1 MNIIA
6 SIIDFL
12 LNLNIHLGEIISTYG
27 TATYI
32 ILFIVVF
39 VETGLVFLPFLP
51 GDSLLFVAGAF
62 AALGSLNI
70 FVLMAVLMVAAIA
83 GDTVNYWIGRF
94 LGKKIIASKK
104 FHVYQKF
111 LVKTQEFF
119 KKHGGKTIVLAR
131 FVPVIRTFTPFVAGI
146 GNMHY
151 GRFLAFNII
160 GAILWVFIC
169 TLAGYFFGNIPIV
182 KDNFSLFVGGIV
194 VVSLIPV
201 VIQFIRERIKKIKP
215 VLSKDK

>member
-1 MNIIA
+1 M
-6 SIIDFL
+6 SIIGSILDFL
-12 LNLNIHLGEIISTYG
+12 LHLNVHLGEIISSYG

-62 AALGSLNI
+62 AALGSLNVFI
-70 FVLMAVLMVAAIA
+70 LMAVLMLAAIA
-83 GDTVNYWIGRF
+83 GDTVNYWIGHF
-94 LGKKIIASKK
+94 LGKKIVSGKN
-104 FHVYQKF
+104 FGVYQKGMI
-111 LVKTQEFF
+111 KTQEFF
-119 KKHGGKTIVLAR
+119 KKYGGATIVLAR
-131 FVPVIRTFTPFVAGI
+131 FVPYVRTFTPFVAGI
-146 GNMHY
+146 GNMRY
-151 GRFLAFNII
+151 AKFLFFNII
-160 GAILWVFIC
+160 GAVLWVIAC

-201 VIQFIRERIKKIKP
+201 VVQFIRGKIKK
-215 VLSKDK
+215 

>member
-6 SIIDFL
+6 SILDFL
-12 LNLNIHLGEIISTYG
+12 LNFNIHLGEIISTYG

-62 AALGSLNI
+62 AALDSLNVFI
-70 FVLMAVLMVAAIA
+70 LMAILMLAAIA
-83 GDTVNYWIGRF
+83 GDTVNYWIGHF

-104 FHVYQKF
+104 FHVYQKGME
-111 LVKTQEFF
+111 KTQEFF
-119 KKHGGKTIVLAR
+119 KKYGGATIVLAR
-131 FVPVIRTFTPFVAGI
+131 FVPVVRTFTPFIAGI
-146 GNMHY
+146 GNMPY
-151 GRFLAFNII
+151 AKFLSFNIV
-160 GAILWVFIC
+160 GAVLWVVAC

-182 KDNFSLFVGGIV
+182 KDNFSIFVGAIV
-194 VVSLIPV
+194 VASLIPM

-215 VLSKDK
+215 VLSGDK